1 MSRARPGVFSRNAI
15 ACERLAAQ
23 QLSFRFQ
30 EFSRLGIQEDEGSS
44 KGSFR
49 DMKITPGLFEAYLKC
64 PTKCWLR
71 ATGERSAGNS
81 YSEWVNAQN
90 DSYRLT
96 GTPRLVAAFRNDEVL
111 LSRDIENFKV
121 AKWRLAFN
129 FVARAQMDCCALES
143 EIHALRCMP
152 VDGRQ
157 ELSEFIPIRFVF
169 TNKLSEDD
177 KLLLAFDA
185 FALSR
190 SLELEIPL
198 GKIIHGDRLRRVDRE
213 DLRAQ
218 QRSERMLT
226 YKYLS

>member
-1 MSRARPGVFSRNAI
+1 VSRARPGVFSRNAI
-15 ACERLAAQ
+15 ACEGLAAQ

-129 FVARAQMDCCALES
+129 FVARAQMDCCTLES
-143 EIHALRCMP
+143 EIHASP
-152 VDGRQ
+152 AIHVDETKISILGVYQQVWGITNGREVVFHLTKTRETGFLQ
-157 ELSEFIPIRFVF
+157 EILKGYPGVLVSDFYGGYDAIKCREQSAWCI
-169 TNKLSEDD
+169 
-177 KLLLAFDA
+177 LLG
-185 FALSR
+185 
-190 SLELEIPL
+190 I
-198 GKIIHGDRLRRVDRE
+198 
-213 DLRAQ
+213 
-218 QRSERMLT
+218 
-226 YKYLS
+226 